1 MIYSSKEE
9 CYNDILLSLELG
21 MIQETDVR
29 HLLAYYKE
37 MEFYECCQG
46 VVDAFVQYKK
56 NNTLT
61 RLNLKRELT
70 YP

>member
-56 NNTLT
+56 NKNESTET
-61 RLNLKRELT
+61 VKGRD
-70 YP
+70 